1 MLSSLNP
8 NLQVAAAR
16 IYVKTQTV
24 TQIKISSISSIMIS
38 ISHYVPPI
46 LSSTIQNL
54 NLFSLD
60 NNMLLK
66 LFGSRTNIPNPKP
79 NPSFEGIV
87 VGEKPLI
94 LQIIHAGG
102 VVERHYMAFPASSII
117 DKYPNFVLARP
128 EIFRQPWDSIVPP
141 EEILVPGQKYFLVPL
156 RTVKKLRRRARN
168 PSNYEMPNSLIC
180 RDENTPSTKSSLLP
194 KPKPISCNRRVRFKG
209 IDSKTPNAKGSRK
222 KLIVR
227 FAPSLTV
234 IDETQGFDD

>member
-1 MLSSLNP
+1 
-8 NLQVAAAR
+8 
-16 IYVKTQTV
+16 
-24 TQIKISSISSIMIS
+24 
-38 ISHYVPPI
+38 
-46 LSSTIQNL
+46 
-54 NLFSLD
+54 
-60 NNMLLK
+60 MLLK
-66 LFGSRTNIPNPKP
+66 LFGSRTNKP

-156 RTVKKLRRRARN
+156 RTVKKLRRRLRN
-168 PSNYEMPNSLIC
+168 PIPTSYEISNSNSLIC
-180 RDENTPSTKSSLLP
+180 QDKNTPSIKSSLLV
-194 KPKPISCNRRVRFKG
+194 KPKPISCNRRVRYKG
-209 IDSKTPNAKGSRK
+209 VDSKTPNAKGSRK
-222 KLIVR
+222 KMIVR